1 MIDRICDVIEYIASF
16 LIDTGS
22 AIAER
27 LSQITQLA
35 IGLIYRPSNLGAQAT
50 ELKSCFIDKGGKSPN
65 RHVRF
70 SQELPT
76 VRIIPNRFTD
86 NADHESQGLGRHILE
101 EWAYKRGE
109 RTAFNERVQYF
120 MENPDK
126 IDSTEAAVDAK
137 DFLEMLKNP
146 QEFNDQAFKTRRK

>member
-65 RHVRF
+65 RQIKVIRDRHVRF
-70 SQELPT
+70 SEELPT
-76 VRIIPNRFTD
+76 ERIIPNRFTD
-86 NADHESQGLGRHILE
+86 NADHESQG
-101 EWAYKRGE
+101 
-109 RTAFNERVQYF
+109 F
-120 MENPDK
+120 
-126 IDSTEAAVDAK
+126 
-137 DFLEMLKNP
+137 
-146 QEFNDQAFKTRRK
+146 